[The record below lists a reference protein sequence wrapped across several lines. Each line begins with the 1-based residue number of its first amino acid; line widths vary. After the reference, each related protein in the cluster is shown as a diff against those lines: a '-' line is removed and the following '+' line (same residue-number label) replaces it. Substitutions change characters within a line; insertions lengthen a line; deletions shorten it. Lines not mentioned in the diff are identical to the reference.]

1 MTVPLT
7 AIFMRYCPIW
17 GSLAYS
23 ESDWLNILHTMHTK
37 DGAVSYAEALYQGE
51 RVILIRFAY
60 DTELIKKV
68 KKIRGIRWS
77 PDLKAWYIPDSDE
90 YRGML
95 EASFPDF
102 KNETGMQKAEGL
114 SKDDTLA
121 QIEKFTQ
128 WLRSKRYSENT
139 VKTYTEALRVFLQFF
154 SDRALNTIGNED
166 IVIFNNEYILKK
178 KLSASYQNQMVNALK
193 LFFQTVQNR
202 RLDIEKIHRPK
213 KSKTLPNVLSKEE
226 VKAILEVHGNIK
238 HRAMLSLIYAC
249 GLRRGELLHMKI
261 SDIDSKRNI
270 VIIRQSKGKK
280 DRIVPLSQRILE
292 MLRDYFR
299 ACKPKYWLFEGQAG
313 GQYSEKSLQ
322 SVLKQALKKAG
333 IRKPV
338 SLHWLRHSY
347 ATHLLESGTDLR
359 YIQELLGH
367 NSSKTTE
374 IYTHV
379 STKNLQQIK
388 SPFDDL

>member
-1 MTVPLT
+1 
-7 AIFMRYCPIW
+7 
-17 GSLAYS
+17 
-23 ESDWLNILHTMHTK
+23 MHTK

-114 SKDDTLA
+114 SKDETLA

-178 KLSASYQNQMVNALK
+178 KLSASYQNQMVNAVK

-202 RLDIEKIHRPK
+202 RLDIEKKHRPK

-238 HRAMLSLIYAC
+238 HRAILSLIYAC

-313 GQYSEKSLQ
+313 EQYSEKSLQ

>member
-1 MTVPLT
+1 EPDFVRPRSTFTCRSINSFFSILDYWRKICKLKSLYVLDLIMTVPLT

-121 QIEKFTQ
+121 Q
-128 WLRSKRYSENT
+128 
-139 VKTYTEALRVFLQFF
+139 
-154 SDRALNTIGNED
+154 
-166 IVIFNNEYILKK
+166 
-178 KLSASYQNQMVNALK
+178 
-193 LFFQTVQNR
+193 
-202 RLDIEKIHRPK
+202 
-213 KSKTLPNVLSKEE
+213 
-226 VKAILEVHGNIK
+226 
-238 HRAMLSLIYAC
+238 
-249 GLRRGELLHMKI
+249 
-261 SDIDSKRNI
+261 
-270 VIIRQSKGKK
+270 
-280 DRIVPLSQRILE
+280 
-292 MLRDYFR
+292 
-299 ACKPKYWLFEGQAG
+299 
-313 GQYSEKSLQ
+313 
-322 SVLKQALKKAG
+322 
-333 IRKPV
+333 
-338 SLHWLRHSY
+338 
-347 ATHLLESGTDLR
+347 
-359 YIQELLGH
+359 
-367 NSSKTTE
+367 
-374 IYTHV
+374 
-379 STKNLQQIK
+379 
-388 SPFDDL
+388 